1 MMFLKAKPREKLLIS
16 AAEGITNV
24 QTGNMTIGYEFYG
37 QYPSYRGTFLSC
49 IESLEIYVDGEK
61 VPENTVYFNVNGKQC
76 LLSQL
81 KDLYLEYWFI
91 LDKARYFILKEGGL
105 PQCEHEVTI
114 KMKHRIPYTGYSGSY
129 LVLDGSDTKVLQVK

>member
-1 MMFLKAKPREKLLIS
+1 M
-16 AAEGITNV
+16 
-24 QTGNMTIGYEFYG
+24 
-37 QYPSYRGTFLSC
+37 
-49 IESLEIYVDGEK
+49 
-61 VPENTVYFNVNGKQC
+61 PENTVYFNVNGKQC
-76 LLSQL
+76 LLSQF

-105 PQCEHEVTI
+105 PQGEHEVTI